1 MIPFKY
7 FRGVFL
13 VSNKSIKDKIVCQVV
28 VILIDLRKVKDVRQ
42 GGTNV
47 NNYVQNLMVYIKTRT
62 KIDKFLLLIYILK

>member
-7 FRGVFL
+7 FRGVIL